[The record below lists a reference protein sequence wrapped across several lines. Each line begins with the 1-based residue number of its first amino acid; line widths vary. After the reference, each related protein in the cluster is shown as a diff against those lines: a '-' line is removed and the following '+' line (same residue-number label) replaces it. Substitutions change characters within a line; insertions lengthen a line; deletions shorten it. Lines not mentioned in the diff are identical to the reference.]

1 MLNFCRLLAIVSS
14 HLVAAII
21 GHRVRRIPQQQRGDL
36 AYAAGCLLTEYLV
49 RWRGFSKLYDRY
61 RASVFLTDAFE
72 LLTAYRQSLV
82 ARGQPL
88 PPLTMEAEPTAC
100 VQLSISLNPLGNLS
114 TRLTVVTKVPEVTLE
129 HLPVETRELEDQP
142 PISAEALKRPH
153 FRAQQPSSNDREEP
167 LPSEPIAVDSEPAI
181 AVDLP
186 EYTGTG
192 DIFPAGTRVKVQ
204 FLDGWWPGLVIRTRL
219 AKLPASVAKASG
231 HSHERRIF
239 VNS

>member
-1 MLNFCRLLAIVSS
+1 MIKKLPRNNYKLADRRARHLIDEYPIWRLRAFPSRKTYSPEDSI
-14 HLVAAII
+14 HRYPVAAII

-72 LLTAYRQSLV
+72 LLTAYRQGLV

-114 TRLTVVTKVPEVTLE
+114 TRLAVVIPKCLRS
-129 HLPVETRELEDQP
+129 HLSTSQL
-142 PISAEALKRPH
+142 
-153 FRAQQPSSNDREEP
+153 
-167 LPSEPIAVDSEPAI
+167 
-181 AVDLP
+181 
-186 EYTGTG
+186 
-192 DIFPAGTRVKVQ
+192 
-204 FLDGWWPGLVIRTRL
+204 RL
-219 AKLPASVAKASG
+219 GS
-231 HSHERRIF
+231 
-239 VNS
+239 